1 MHNPVAWQN
10 WGPDAIV
17 LAKKYNRLLFVS
29 IGYAACHWCHVMERE
44 SFENDHI
51 AGILNKHFIPIKIDR
66 EERPDI
72 DRIYMQYVQA
82 TTGHGGWP
90 MNVFITPDLEP
101 VFGGTYWPG
110 PDAGPVVHGAH
121 PGFLGILERVKTLWD
136 TQRDRCVESAKAISD
151 QLKEFA
157 QEGTL
162 NAAKTAYVDP
172 ERPELEL
179 LEEAAAH
186 YERKYDSTHGGFGNA
201 PKFPTPANLAF
212 LLQLA
217 QCPPEVQDIVGREEC
232 MRSRE
237 MVLHTLRSIN
247 RGGIH
252 DQIGNG
258 FARYSV
264 TQDWNLPH
272 FEKMLYDQGQLL
284 SVYLDA
290 FLVSGDAEMLGSVYD
305 IVTYLN
311 SPPIAAFKG
320 GFYSSE
326 DADSLYNSA
335 DKEKR
340 EGAFYVWTTKELQQI
355 LGKRDAEIVGK
366 FYGVK
371 ENGNVAPE
379 HDAHNEL
386 LDQNVLAVVG
396 SSETLANEYGLS
408 KENIMQILK
417 TGRKKLLKHR
427 DRERPRP
434 GLDDKIV
441 VGWNGLAIG
450 ALARASSVLQSI
462 PGSEQAQESR
472 DAAIK
477 AVSFIKK
484 ELFEP
489 ASGQMKR
496 VYREGAGDA
505 PAFADDYAYLI
516 SGLIELY
523 ESTFDDQYLEF
534 ADTLQTTQNKLF
546 WDDKSGGFF
555 STQADQADTL
565 LRLKDGMDG
574 AEPSTNGVSASN
586 LYRLGSVLEDASYTS
601 MAQRTCEAF
610 NTEMTQHPFLFS
622 SMMSSVVAGRLGH
635 MRSIVICG
643 KDEAVKTAVAKS
655 RLRLKVN
662 TTVARLGGSAKHNW
676 LRKRNELIAAMNP
689 DRNSVQVCEGGVCK
703 EELSSDEA
711 EKATKAT

>member
-10 WGPDAIV
+10 WSPEAIS
-17 LAKKYNRLLFVS
+17 LAKEHNRLLFVS

-44 SFENDHI
+44 SFENDQV
-51 AGILNKHFIPIKIDR
+51 ADMLNKYFIPVKIDR

-82 TTGHGGWP
+82 TMGHGGWP

-110 PDAGPVVHGAH
+110 PDAAAVTQGAH
-121 PGFLGILERVKTLWD
+121 PGFLGVLERVRTLWD
-136 TQRDRCVESAKAISD
+136 TQKDRCVESAKAVSD

-162 NAAKTAYVDP
+162 NPAKATKDDSD
-172 ERPELEL
+172 RPELEL
-179 LEEAAAH
+179 LDEALTH
-186 YERKYDSTHGGFGNA
+186 YQQKYDSTYGGFGSA
-201 PKFPTPANLAF
+201 PKFPTPVNLAF
-212 LLQLA
+212 LLQLG
-217 QCPPEVQDIVGREEC
+217 QCPPEVQDIIGREEC
-232 MRSRE
+232 SDARE

-264 TQDWNLPH
+264 TQDWSLPH
-272 FEKMLYDQGQLL
+272 FEKMLYDQVQLL

-290 FLVSGDAEMLGSVYD
+290 FLVSGDAEMLGAVYD

-311 SPPIAAFKG
+311 SPPMAASG
-320 GFYSSE
+320 GGVYSSE
-326 DADSLYNSA
+326 DADSLRRPS

-340 EGAFYVWTTKELQQI
+340 EGAFYVWTAKELQQI
-355 LGKRDAEIVGK
+355 LGRSDAEIVGR

-379 HDAHNEL
+379 HDAHDEL
-386 LDQNVLAVVG
+386 LNQNVLGVAS
-396 SSETLANEYGLS
+396 SSESLANEHNVS
-408 KENIMQILK
+408 KEEVVQVLK
-417 TGRKKLLKHR
+417 TGRKKLLEHR
-427 DRERPRP
+427 ERRPRP

-477 AVSFIKK
+477 TSEFIRKQ
-484 ELFEP
+484 LFD
-489 ASGQMKR
+489 AHTGRMKR
-496 VYREGAGDA
+496 VYREGVGDA

-523 ESTFDDQYLEF
+523 EATFDDQFLEF
-534 ADTLQTTQNKLF
+534 ADTLQGSQNKLF
-546 WDDKSGGFF
+546 WDEKNGGFF
-555 STQADQADTL
+555 STQENQADTL

-586 LYRLGSVLEDASYTS
+586 LYRLGSLLEDESYTS
-601 MAQRTCEAF
+601 MARKTCEAF
-610 NTEMTQHPFLFS
+610 TTEMTQHPFLFS
-622 SMMSSVVAGRLGH
+622 SMMTSVVAGRLGG
-635 MRSIVICG
+635 MRSVVISG
-643 KDEAVKTAVAKS
+643 DDQSVEKAMAKS
-655 RLRLKVN
+655 RLRLKIN
-662 TTVARLGGSAKHNW
+662 TTVARIGGSAKSDW
-676 LRKRNELIAAMNP
+676 LRNRNTLIAAMKS
-689 DRNSVQVCEGGVCK
+689 DKACVQVCEGGICR
-703 EELSSDEA
+703 EELPTDDA
-711 EKATKAT
+711 EKALKAT